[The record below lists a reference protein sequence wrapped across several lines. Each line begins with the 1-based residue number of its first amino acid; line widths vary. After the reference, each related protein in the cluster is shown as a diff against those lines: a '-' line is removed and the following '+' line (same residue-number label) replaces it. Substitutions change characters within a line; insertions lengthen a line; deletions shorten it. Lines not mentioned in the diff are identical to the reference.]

1 MLLNQNKSIKEK
13 TSCRLIKNYY
23 ITCTWSQAIKWQMQ
37 DLNEVCWMP
46 KLMGINLLSRLPENS
61 EQSIQGLGIIT
72 ITTEKKSE
80 KIICQM
86 KQKNF
91 QTD

>member
-1 MLLNQNKSIKEK
+1 MPLNKNKSIIEK
-13 TSCRLIKNYY
+13 TSCRLIKKKHY

-46 KLMGINLLSRLPENS
+46 KLMGINLLSRMPENS

-72 ITTEKKSE
+72 ITTEKKSG
-80 KIICQM
+80 KIICLS
-86 KQKNF
+86 
-91 QTD
+91 